1 MDVIDAQAPFDP
13 REFDVVLATS
23 LRDTERTAPGRLLL
37 TFAPTAEAAV
47 REAAARAS
55 TGASTG
61 VEVRVEDGQLLAEV
75 SVPDDQAELLD
86 LLALRAETA
95 GHRVLQQHRAATAA

>member
-1 MDVIDAQAPFDP
+1 MDVVDTHTPFDP

-37 TFAPTAEAAV
+37 TFAPGAEAAV
-47 REAAARAS
+47 RDAAARA
-55 TGASTG
+55 TTG

>member
-37 TFAPTAEAAV
+37 TFAPAAEGAV

-55 TGASTG
+55 SKA

-75 SVPDDQAELLD
+75 TVPADQTDLLD

-95 GHRVLQQHRAATAA
+95 GHRVFQHYRESSAAA